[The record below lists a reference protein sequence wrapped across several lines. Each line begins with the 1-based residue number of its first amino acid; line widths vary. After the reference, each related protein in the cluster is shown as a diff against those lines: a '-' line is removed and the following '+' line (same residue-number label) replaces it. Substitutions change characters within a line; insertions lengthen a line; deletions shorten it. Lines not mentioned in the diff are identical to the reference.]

1 MENLDQLNNP
11 TTKTT
16 PPLEQDETQRL
27 AWTIAQAA
35 DDRKAGE
42 IVILDVVEVSYL
54 ADYFIIATGYSR
66 TQVRAISDAIQEK
79 VEQEFNLKPL
89 RIEGQAQRS
98 WIVQDYGDV
107 IVHVLLPEE
116 RQFYNIEAFWGHAQ
130 RIEFDS
136 VRAEAS

>member
-11 TTKTT
+11 TTTAT
-16 PPLEQDETQRL
+16 NSIEQDETQRL

-35 DDRKAGE
+35 DDRKAGD

-79 VEQEFNLKPL
+79 VEKEFNLKPL

-98 WIVQDYGDV
+98 WIVQDYGDA